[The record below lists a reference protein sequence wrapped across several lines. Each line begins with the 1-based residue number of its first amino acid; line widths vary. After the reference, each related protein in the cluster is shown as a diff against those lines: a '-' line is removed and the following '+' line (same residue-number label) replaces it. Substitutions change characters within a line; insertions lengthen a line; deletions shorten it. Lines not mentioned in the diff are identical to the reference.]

1 MAADTTIRVD
11 ADTSAAQR
19 SLGQL
24 RQSFD
29 GLKTVVAGVAGALAA
44 REFGQITT
52 SFENL
57 RISLQI
63 LYKDVQAGNLVFED
77 IKKFAQTSSFSV
89 DDLTATV
96 IKLKSAGLNP
106 TLNQLRFF
114 GEVSAVAAD
123 KVGALQA
130 ITDLYARTTAGGL
143 GLEDLNRLADR
154 GIPVFTVLKDTLG
167 LNRLE
172 ITKLGQSAEGAKLIL
187 TALET
192 GLSKTFGGSSQLRA
206 QSLGQATS
214 NLRDAFNNLIDR
226 MGQEGGLNSSLAKLA
241 NALAVVL
248 EKATPLAV
256 VLAQALGS
264 AIEFIANHA
273 KTFTAIMVSL
283 SALIGAALIAR
294 VVALA
299 GAFLKLGQ
307 VLMLFTR
314 TPVVALFGI
323 LSAGLTILL
332 SKALGVRK
340 EMEDLEGQMKKTGQG
355 LEEGDPVGTTENL
368 KGKVAGLNQEFKRQ
382 SAEIANIVKEFARLN
397 DRQFD
402 SLALETRLVGKSDE
416 EAEKLRALADLSNKY
431 YDTRNQLQERLNRLT
446 DEEKK
451 MGLGGVI
458 KENLRLLDE
467 QYQRDAV
474 GLEGRINLLQS
485 ARTIERDRLA
495 TIERI
500 TQQIEEQTRAGQA
513 FASSQLKIREQEQ
526 NQAFEKTQIGQGPL
540 ARQINQIK
548 ENSRR
553 AALEA
558 GRAFAAAFEDGGDG
572 LTPERAAELQ
582 RGLDAIAAA
591 YGRINDQQIE
601 NLNRSRDWSTGWDEA
616 FATYVENASNAAD
629 QARTYFDTF
638 TRGFEDAIVN
648 FVKTGKLSFK
658 DLVNSLIAEFARLQA
673 QKLFLNLFGDNK
685 GTGGMLMNLFT
696 WGKSLFGMAN
706 GGLVNDKMP
715 YIVGERG
722 PELFVPFGNGRIVPN
737 NQLGGMA
744 RSAPSVIQN
753 VNYTIQAVDAASFRS
768 LVARDPSFI
777 HAVAERGR
785 QSQPS
790 RRMG

>member
-29 GLKTVVAGVAGALAA
+29 GLRTVVAGVAGALAA

-57 RISLQI
+57 RVSLQI
-63 LYKDVQAGNLVFED
+63 LYKDVQTGNIVFED
-77 IKKFAQTSSFSV
+77 IKRFAQTSSFSV
-89 DDLTATV
+89 EDLTATV
-96 IKLKSAGLNP
+96 IKLRSAGLNP

-172 ITKLGQSAEGAKLIL
+172 ITKVGQSAEGAKLIL
-187 TALET
+187 AALEQ
-192 GLSKTFGGSSQLRA
+192 GLSKTFGGSSALRA
-206 QSLGQATS
+206 NTLGQATS
-214 NLRDAFNNLIDR
+214 NLRDAFNNLIDS
-226 MGQEGGLNSSLAKLA
+226 MGQEGGLNASLAKLA

-256 VLAQALGS
+256 VLARGLGA
-264 AIEFIANHA
+264 AIEFVANYA
-273 KTFTAIMVSL
+273 KTFTAIMIGL
-283 SALIGAALIAR
+283 SALIGAALIGK

-299 GAFLKLGQ
+299 AAFLKLGQ
-307 VLMLFTR
+307 VLMLLTR
-314 TPVVALFGI
+314 TPVVALFGV
-323 LSAGLTILL
+323 LSAGLGIVLG
-332 SKALGVRK
+332 KALGVRK
-340 EMEDLEGQMKKTGQG
+340 EMEELEGQMKETGKG
-355 LEEGDPVGTTENL
+355 LEEGDPVGTTDNL
-368 KGKVAGLNQEFKRQ
+368 KGKVAGLNQEFKKQ

-402 SLALETRLVGKSDE
+402 TLALETRLVGKSDE

-458 KENLRLLDE
+458 KENLRLLDQ

-474 GLEGRINLLQS
+474 GLEGRIDLLQS

-500 TQQIEEQTRAGQA
+500 TQQIEEQNRAGQA
-513 FASSQLKIREQEQ
+513 FANSQLKIREQEQ
-526 NQAFEKTQIGQGPL
+526 TQAFERTQIGQGPL
-540 ARQINQIK
+540 ARQISQIR

-582 RGLDAIAAA
+582 RGLDAIAEA

-601 NLNRSRDWSTGWDEA
+601 NLNRSRDWSTGWEEA
-616 FATYVENASNAAD
+616 FAAYVDNAYNAAD
-629 QARTYFDTF
+629 QARGYFETF

-658 DLVNSLIAEFARLQA
+658 DLINSLIAEFARLQA
-673 QKLFLNLFGDNK
+673 QKLFLNLFGDSK
-685 GTGGMLMNLFT
+685 GNGGTLMNLFT

-706 GGLVNDKMP
+706 GGQVQSGHP
-715 YIVGERG
+715 YMVGERG
-722 PELFVPFGNGRIVPN
+722 PELFVPFNNGRIVAN
-737 NQLGGMA
+737 NQLGGQVTQ
-744 RSAPSVIQN
+744 PVIQN
-753 VNYTIQAVDAASFRS
+753 VNYTIQAVDASSFRQ

-785 QSQPS
+785 QSQPT